1 VLVDVVKLRWLASK
15 LGFEKITLKRETLR
29 AYLPAGTGTEAYFQG
44 ERFGRILNFVQ
55 THPRTARMKEQK
67 DKLQVTFDGIQSVGM
82 AQKLLVTL
90 GAEEAV
96 VA

>member
-1 VLVDVVKLRWLASK
+1 MILVRLFAAA
-15 LGFEKITLKRETLR
+15 E
-29 AYLPAGTGTEAYFQG
+29 AAAGTGTEAYFQG
-44 ERFGRILNFVQ
+44 EQFGRILNFVQ

-67 DKLQVTFDGIQSVGM
+67 DKLQVSIDAIRGVEM
-82 AQKLLVTL
+82 AQRLLVEL